1 MPARKYKS
9 TCKVEC
15 NTALQT
21 HLQMNS
27 LQITLVVFDTQIVA
41 VPNCAAVYLRINSEI
56 LLFSYLVG
64 GGQML
69 EAAGVQ
75 HNITTRHFH

>member
-1 MPARKYKS
+1 
-9 TCKVEC
+9 
-15 NTALQT
+15 
-21 HLQMNS
+21 MNS

-56 LLFSYLVG
+56 LLFSYSVG

-75 HNITTRHFH
+75 HNIITRHFHQNHLFQFKHTTTYRIFIFISNI